1 MLAHAVAKADEMGVE
16 LWAEPRH
23 EGLLAELVRGG
34 AGAVAPASGRLEL
47 RPSNGV
53 VEASD
58 YLSHKHDWPQMEAE
72 VVGPFRRVAYT
83 PGPAAASDDAGP
95 RSRTSTI
102 QVPL

>member
-1 MLAHAVAKADEMGVE
+1 M
-16 LWAEPRH
+16 
-23 EGLLAELVRGG
+23 
-34 AGAVAPASGRLEL
+34 SGRLEL

>member
-1 MLAHAVAKADEMGVE
+1 MDEEIKIVRRERLMERLKA
-16 LWAEPRH
+16 R
-23 EGLLAELVRGG
+23 LLAE
-34 AGAVAPASGRLEL
+34 AECKDMKLECKEVNATATEETQADL
-47 RPSNGV
+47 ARMR
-53 VEASD
+53 A
-58 YLSHKHDWPQMEAE
+58 QMEAE

>member
-1 MLAHAVAKADEMGVE
+1 MPLRRTLAAASAM
-16 LWAEPRH
+16 AATSR
-23 EGLLAELVRGG
+23 
-34 AGAVAPASGRLEL
+34 AVAPVSGRLEL